1 MTSSYPATRIMT
13 LLPMACDGVGPSFTC
28 LHIAGGMHLG
38 GQPVE
43 VFAIRRRVAR
53 SSLPPSLPL
62 HVVLPGLLAWAP
74 YQRVVQGATRRL
86 EQRFLAALRPG
97 DIAYLWPSVSLQMHK
112 TLHNRGIPVVLEGI
126 NTRMKSARAIL
137 DAAYDAF
144 GIAPA
149 HGITDERI
157 AEEEEKYH
165 LAAAIFAPN
174 REVERALAGSPLQD
188 RFLPASYGVDV
199 SRASPERQY
208 DRAGDRSTRP
218 LTFLFCGYACVRKGV
233 HHLLDA
239 WARMDGPH
247 KLQFIGR
254 IEPAIAERYRDLLA
268 SDRVQVVGFVQDVHP
283 WFAKADVFL
292 MPSLE
297 EGGPQVTYEAALHGL
312 PIIASPMGAARIGDT
327 EGALL
332 TVDPARTDDLVQ
344 AMTRLAE
351 DADLRATLGRE
362 ARTRA
367 FGFDWADVGARRGRL
382 LQAAFPGGTGP
393 DV

>member
-1 MTSSYPATRIMT
+1 MTRTNRIMT

-28 LHIAGGMHLG
+28 LQIAAGMHG
-38 GQPVE
+38 AGQPVE
-43 VFAIRRRVAR
+43 VFAIRRRVAAV
-53 SSLPPSLPL
+53 SLPL
-62 HVVLPGLLAWAP
+62 HVVLPGPLAWLP
-74 YQRVVQGATRRL
+74 YQRVVGRAARRL
-86 EQRFLAALRPG
+86 EQQFLASLRDG
-97 DIAYLWPSVSLQMHK
+97 DIAYLWPSASLEMHR
-112 TLHNRGIPVVLEGI
+112 LLQARGIPVVLEGI
-126 NTRMKSARAIL
+126 NTRMKSARRIL

-144 GIAPA
+144 GIPPA
-149 HGITDERI
+149 HGITDARI

-165 LAAAIFAPN
+165 HAAAIFAPN

-208 DRAGDRSTRP
+208 DRSGGA
-218 LTFLFCGYACVRKGV
+218 LTYLFCGYACVRKGV

-239 WARMDGPH
+239 WGRMAGPH
-247 KLQFIGR
+247 KLQFVGR

-268 SDRVQVVGFVQDVHP
+268 SDRVEVVGFVQDVHP
-283 WFAKADVFL
+283 WFARADVFL

-312 PIIASPMGAARIGDT
+312 PIIASPMGAGRIGDSA
-327 EGALL
+327 GAML
-332 TVDPARTDDLVQ
+332 TVDPARTDDMVQ
-344 AMTRLAE
+344 AMTRLAG

-362 ARTRA
+362 ARARA
-367 FGFDWADVGARRGRL
+367 FGFDWAEVGARRGRL
-382 LQAAFPGGTGP
+382 LQAAFPGGAVA